1 MNAEEDYVDDDHNN
15 DGDLEKENSLSKKIA
30 ASKLQEGNKNK
41 NAAEIDALVIASERG
56 GFINYTKSH
65 IDYVDLDDYD
75 KMDYA
80 AYMLKYNV
88 EHQKEI
94 GYGAADF
101 AQFNIKDLTTGE
113 GFAKLFKLE
122 SPKKTI
128 MRYMSLITFLAF
140 CTVILMLLALLVA
153 FIFQASTLKK
163 STIFWMIIFLVGM
176 LGITYIMD
184 FVLNNA
190 QDKIE
195 NIQYYL
201 K

>member
-1 MNAEEDYVDDDHNN
+1 
-15 DGDLEKENSLSKKIA
+15 
-30 ASKLQEGNKNK
+30 
-41 NAAEIDALVIASERG
+41 
-56 GFINYTKSH
+56 
-65 IDYVDLDDYD
+65 
-75 KMDYA
+75 
-80 AYMLKYNV
+80 V

-113 GFAKLFKLE
+113 GFAKLFRLE

-140 CTVILMLLALLVA
+140 CTIVLMIIALLVA
-153 FIFQASTLKK
+153 WIFQFIFKTSSLK
-163 STIFWMIIFLVGM
+163 TVTVFWMVVFLAGM